1 MEIKE
6 SVMIGLIAAKMGQS
20 AADRYVEHRDRVAA
34 RDGGL
39 RPQHI
44 STGLHFAGLGWLEMG
59 AIREIEQDRILTF
72 NTTVPWWF
80 CRREISFSELVRYI
94 DVVWGP
100 QTVRLVTLD
109 LHEQTI
115 VRIIRHEK
123 VVGGWF
129 VTRIGGSSIQYSC
142 FIVDRDQVVSET
154 NP

>member
-6 SVMIGLIAAKMGQS
+6 SVMIGLIVAKMGQS
-20 AADRYVEHRDRVAA
+20 AADSYVEHRDSWLGKRGEVEG
-34 RDGGL
+34 R
-39 RPQHI
+39 HI
-44 STGLHFAGLGWLEMG
+44 SLALKVAGCGWIEVQ
-59 AIREIEQDRILTF
+59 AIREIDQDRILIF
-72 NTTVPWWF
+72 YEHVPWWF

-100 QTVRLVTLD
+100 QTVRLVTLE

-115 VRIIRHEK
+115 VRIISHEK

-154 NP
+154 DS